1 MKIFKSITIIVLL
14 LGLIFGGNYF
24 YKRNL
29 NYNLEEI
36 TENKVYKSGVIP
48 PDKIADYIEK
58 YNIKTVID
66 LRHGGV
72 GDKLNPAKH
81 ADIIAEKEAVEAIK
95 GVNYVNIP
103 SVQIPTNENLED
115 FFTVLD
121 KPESYPVLMH
131 CYHGTGRAMIYS
143 AIYRIEY
150 ENMNKTEARSK
161 TRSFFSLPFSSFAKD
176 KPKGKYLEE
185 YKKRKE
191 E

>member
-1 MKIFKSITIIVLL
+1 MKKILILL
-14 LGLIFGGNYF
+14 AVIGVVFGAKYI
-24 YKRNL
+24 YKRHL

-48 PDKIADYIEK
+48 PNKIADYIKE

-72 GDKLNPAKH
+72 GDKLNPATH
-81 ADIIAEKEAVEAIK
+81 AEIEAEKKAVSAIE

-103 SVQIPTNENLED
+103 SVQIPTEENLQD

-150 ENMNKTEARSK
+150 EDMDKTKARSK
-161 TRSFFSLPFSSFAKD
+161 TRPFFSLPFSSFADD
-176 KPKGKYLEE
+176 KPKGIYLEE
-185 YKKRKE
+185 YKKRSDN
-191 E
+191 

>member
-1 MKIFKSITIIVLL
+1 MKILKRVIAVGLL
-14 LGLIFGGNYF
+14 LGLIFGGKYF

-29 NYNLEEI
+29 NHNLEEI

-48 PDKIADYIEK
+48 PDEIADYIKE

-72 GDKLNPAKH
+72 GDKLNPEAY
-81 ADIIAEKEAVEAIK
+81 ADIKAEKEVVEAIE

-103 SVQIPTNENLED
+103 SVQIPTEENLQD

-150 ENMNKTEARSK
+150 EGMDKTEARSK
-161 TRSFFSLPFSSFAKD
+161 TRPFFSLPFSSFAED

-185 YKKRKE
+185 YKKRSNK
-191 E
+191 

>member
-1 MKIFKSITIIVLL
+1 MKKIMAIFTVVVVV
-14 LGLIFGGNYF
+14 FGVKYI
-24 YKRNL
+24 YKRHL

-48 PDKIADYIEK
+48 PEKIADYIKE

-72 GDKLNPAKH
+72 GDKLNPATL
-81 ADIIAEKEAVEAIK
+81 AEIDEERKVVNAID
-95 GVNYVNIP
+95 GVDYINIP
-103 SVQIPTNENLED
+103 SVQIPTDDNLQD

-150 ENMNKTEARSK
+150 EDMDKTEARSK
-161 TRSFFSLPFSSFAKD
+161 TRPFFSLPFSSFAED

-185 YKKRKE
+185 YEKRKKE
-191 E
+191 